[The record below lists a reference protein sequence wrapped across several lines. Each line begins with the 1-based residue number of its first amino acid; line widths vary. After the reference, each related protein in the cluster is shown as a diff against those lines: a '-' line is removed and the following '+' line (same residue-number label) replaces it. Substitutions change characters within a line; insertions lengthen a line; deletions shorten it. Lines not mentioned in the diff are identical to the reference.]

1 MVSVCNHP
9 TTRILCKILFVI
21 EFCLFCTVKIKLKT
35 KLLSSDNWHTKFLQ
49 FSSANELY
57 QKSFLR
63 TFWYCVPPWALELRV
78 ATQTTLTEKPEAEY
92 LNLLFKDYTCVSRAE
107 TSTLRC
113 LNLSNSSS
121 ALLSS
126 LSTEVSCLLTS
137 CSSALWSLTLSNNV
151 SLSPPASWQQTLLVS
166 YQKNFWKSQWLY
178 ILTLKLDQ
186 ICGA

>member
-1 MVSVCNHP
+1 ME
-9 TTRILCKILFVI
+9 T
-21 EFCLFCTVKIKLKT
+21 
-35 KLLSSDNWHTKFLQ
+35 DWHKKFLQ

-63 TFWYCVPPWALELRV
+63 IFWYCVPPWALELRV
-78 ATQTTLTEKPEAEY
+78 ATQPTLTEKLEAEY

-151 SLSPPASWQQTLLVS
+151 SLSPPASWEQTLLVS
-166 YQKNFWKSQWLY
+166 YQNNFWKSQVLY

-186 ICGA
+186 IFGA

>member
-1 MVSVCNHP
+1 M
-9 TTRILCKILFVI
+9 
-21 EFCLFCTVKIKLKT
+21 
-35 KLLSSDNWHTKFLQ
+35 LSSDNWHTKFLQ

-57 QKSFLR
+57 QNSVLS

-151 SLSPPASWQQTLLVS
+151 PLSPPASWQQTLLVS
-166 YQKNFWKSQWLY
+166 YQNNFWKSQVLY
-178 ILTLKLDQ
+178 VLTLKLDQ